1 MSNNKIHPYNFEEEE
16 WPKENH
22 SNIREMEVTS
32 NGGGD
37 GENSGS
43 SSSSSSCVSYTI
55 PMRVIDGSES
65 PELWCKFLESLQ
77 WEFDNTFRHFENKI
91 NAIKRLTT
99 GDARIIVDET
109 LLSTIDPTEK
119 TKNNFECWLIQDR
132 YEKMDKTEWKSYT
145 KSKEYKN
152 DIIEEIIFKLRS
164 CIFGTVPML
173 CSGCNTLQQHRF
185 WLCTLRFDPTLHGSI
200 RTFSSRCVRLNRYS
214 KFCPSMQTEKRGEES
229 RPFTDEE
236 LVEVLDGQLSDATK
250 YQQILRKNGWDLY
263 QHTYSENITKLVEI
277 EESSTVLGKI
287 EYHNKSLNNNNLYDS
302 SFPND
307 ILNSNS
313 NKKRQR
319 KNKKKSKRQR
329 RW

>member
-1 MSNNKIHPYNFEEEE
+1 
-16 WPKENH
+16 
-22 SNIREMEVTS
+22 
-32 NGGGD
+32 
-37 GENSGS
+37 
-43 SSSSSSCVSYTI
+43 
-55 PMRVIDGSES
+55 
-65 PELWCKFLESLQ
+65 
-77 WEFDNTFRHFENKI
+77 
-91 NAIKRLTT
+91 
-99 GDARIIVDET
+99 
-109 LLSTIDPTEK
+109 
-119 TKNNFECWLIQDR
+119 
-132 YEKMDKTEWKSYT
+132 
-145 KSKEYKN
+145 
-152 DIIEEIIFKLRS
+152 
-164 CIFGTVPML
+164 ML

-236 LVEVLDGQLSDATK
+236 LVEVLDGQLSNATK

-277 EESSTVLGKI
+277 EESSTALSKI
-287 EYHNKSLNNNNLYDS
+287 EYHNKSHNNNLYDS